1 MGLDAS
7 AVTSAQFG
15 GYAVETARQR
25 HGELDEAA
33 MRVGFNLTR
42 AANALVQ
49 ASEESIHRKHGWSW
63 AGFRVMFIIWLFPT
77 IEARNI
83 ARLAAVTRQTTSS
96 VLATLERDGL
106 VERAR
111 VSAHD
116 RRLLT
121 VRLTRRGQRAVRA
134 AFAEQN
140 AFEQRW
146 FDCLTADEQRT
157 LADLLERVLSHSVH
171 PAGADRVA
179 PEPPAGGLAADEPAA
194 SGA

>member
-1 MGLDAS
+1 MGLDATD
-7 AVTSAQFG
+7 VTSVRFG
-15 GYAVETARQR
+15 AFAVDLAGQRYA
-25 HGELDEAA
+25 ELDPAA

-49 ASEESIHRKHGWSW
+49 ASEEAIHRRYGWSW
-63 AGFRVMFIIWLFPT
+63 AGFRVMFIIWLFET

-111 VSAHD
+111 VSTQD

-121 VRLTRRGQRAVRA
+121 VRLTGRGREALGA

-140 AFEQRW
+140 ALERRW
-146 FDCLTADEQRT
+146 LDCLTEAEQET
-157 LADLLERVLSHSVH
+157 LADLLERVLSR
-171 PAGADRVA
+171 PAGTDRAA
-179 PEPPAGGLAADEPAA
+179 PELVGEGERA
-194 SGA
+194 